1 MKHRHEKELKD
12 MEEKIGDIEIGN
24 ITQIREIKEE
34 ANNVVEK
41 AILDTEIHIEEVPL
55 SLLIYR
61 YMFFKLAIIG
71 ISDTK

>member
-1 MKHRHEKELKD
+1 
-12 MEEKIGDIEIGN
+12 MEEKFGDIEIGN